1 VDFNLDDDQQ
11 ALVDSARRFAKQ
23 KLAPG
28 YALGDKTGRVDRAMV
43 KAMGDMGFLGP
54 ELPEAYGGLGVDCV
68 TSGLLLEQIAYG
80 DFNMSYINLL
90 TSLCGQIM
98 ATHAQDYLKERWL
111 KPILAGDK
119 LVAIALTEPSAG
131 SDAARLKLKA
141 VRHGDVEGAGGGEHF
156 VLNGEKTSISLA
168 DQCDVAIVFARTGT
182 EKDGAKGI
190 SAFLVPMDLPG
201 LTRTAFDDVGTRA
214 VGRGSIF
221 FDNVRVPADHLL
233 GDEGKGFIQ
242 VMQGFDYSRA
252 LIGLQCLGVARASL
266 DEAWDYAKGRE
277 TFGQPIIER
286 QGVSFPLAEGE
297 TYLESLRWHCLRTLW
312 LKDQGKPHT
321 AEAAMCKWWGPKL
334 ACEIIHQCLLT
345 HGHGGYARDYHF
357 AQRYRDVLGLQI
369 GDGTANIMKMIIAR
383 EKSGMRLT

>member
-1 VDFNLDDDQQ
+1 
-11 ALVDSARRFAKQ
+11 
-23 KLAPG
+23 
-28 YALGDKTGRVDRAMV
+28 M
-43 KAMGDMGFLGP
+43 
-54 ELPEAYGGLGVDCV
+54 
-68 TSGLLLEQIAYG
+68 LEQIAYG

-90 TSLCGQIM
+90 TSLCGQII
-98 ATHAQDYLKERWL
+98 AAHARDHLKERWL
-111 KPILAGDK
+111 PPILAGDM
-119 LVAIALTEPSAG
+119 LVAIALTEPGAG
-131 SDAARLKLKA
+131 SDAARLSVSA
-141 VRHGDVEGAGGGEHF
+141 VRDGDNF
-156 VLNGEKTSISLA
+156 VLHGEKTSISLA
-168 DQCDVAIVFARTGT
+168 DQADVAVVFARTSG
-182 EKDGAKGI
+182 EADGAKGI

-221 FDNVRVPADHLL
+221 FDGVRIPLDHML
-233 GDEGKGFIQ
+233 GEEGQGFIQ

-266 DEAWDYAKGRE
+266 DEAWEYAKGRE
-277 TFGQPIIER
+277 TFGRPIIER
-286 QGVSFPLAEGE
+286 QGVSFPLAESE

-312 LKDQGKPHT
+312 LKDNGKPHS

-345 HGHGGYARDYHF
+345 HGHGGYASDYAF

-383 EKSGMRLT
+383 EKTGMRLT

>member
-1 VDFNLDDDQQ
+1 MDFNLTDEQQ
-11 ALVDSARRFAKQ
+11 ALIDTARRFAVQ
-23 KLAPG
+23 QLAPG
-28 YALGDKTGRVDRAMV
+28 YRKGDKTGRVDRDMV
-43 KAMGDMGFLGP
+43 KAMGSMGFLGP
-54 ELPEAYGGLGVDCV
+54 ELPETYGGMGLDGV

-90 TSLCGQIM
+90 VSLCGHII
-98 ATHAQDYLKERWL
+98 ATHAPEFLKERWL
-111 KPILAGDK
+111 KPILAGEK

-141 VRHGDVEGAGGGEHF
+141 VRDGDHF
-156 VLNGEKTSISLA
+156 VIHGEKTSISLA
-168 DQCDVAIVFARTGT
+168 DQSDVAVVFARTGQ
-182 EKDGAKGI
+182 EADGARGI

-221 FDNVRVPADHLL
+221 FDGVRVPADHML
-233 GDEGKGFIQ
+233 GGEGQGFIQ

-266 DEAWDYAKGRE
+266 DEAWDYAKTRE
-277 TFGQPIIER
+277 TFGQAIIER
-286 QGVSFPLAEGE
+286 QGVTFPLAEAE

-334 ACEIIHQCLLT
+334 ACEIVHQCLLT
-345 HGHGGYARDYHF
+345 HGHGGYASDYAF

-383 EKSGMRLT
+383 EKSGLRLT